1 MNSVQFGGGIMN
13 KVVTSKEEIMDV
25 SRRLVLEKG
34 IASLSMRA
42 IAEACGVAVGSIYN
56 YFPSKAELLS
66 AAIGS
71 VWEEIFRPFY
81 EREAFGS
88 FTECVSVLFGTIRDG
103 NERYP
108 GFFTVHALNFA
119 SSDRKKGKEA
129 MTRYLSVL
137 EGRLADALRQD
148 ENIREGVFGEIFSEE
163 VFAGYV
169 FELMLSIFL
178 RKGQSC
184 EALLEMIRQTIYK
197 GGTCDAGNR
206 RNII

>member
-1 MNSVQFGGGIMN
+1 MN

-88 FTECVSVLFGTIRDG
+88 FTECVSALFGTIRDG

-119 SSDRKKGKEA
+119 SSDRKKGKEV
-129 MTRYLSVL
+129 MTRYLSAL

-178 RKGQSC
+178 RKGQGC

-197 GGTCDAGNR
+197 GGACDAGNR

>member
-1 MNSVQFGGGIMN
+1 MNSVQFDGGIMN
-13 KVVTSKEEIMDV
+13 KVVTSKEEIMEV

-34 IASLSMRA
+34 IASLSMRSL
-42 IAEACGVAVGSIYN
+42 AEACGVAVGSIYN
-56 YFPSKAELLS
+56 YFPSKADLLS
-66 AAIGS
+66 ESIGS
-71 VWEEIFRPFY
+71 VWEEIFKPFY

-103 NERYP
+103 DKKYP

-119 SSDRKKGKEA
+119 SADREKGKEA
-129 MTRYLSVL
+129 MTRYLAAL

-148 ENIREGVFGEIFSEE
+148 ENIREGVFGEIFSEA

>member
-13 KVVTSKEEIMDV
+13 KVVTSKEEIMEV
-25 SRRLVLEKG
+25 SRRLVLERG
-34 IASLSMRA
+34 IASLSMRSL
-42 IAEACGVAVGSIYN
+42 AEACGVAVGSIYN
-56 YFPSKAELLS
+56 YFPSKADLLS
-66 AAIGS
+66 ESIGS
-71 VWEEIFRPFY
+71 VWEEIFKPFY

-88 FTECVSVLFGTIRDG
+88 FTECVSVLFETIRDG
-103 NERYP
+103 DKKYP

-119 SSDRKKGKEA
+119 SADRKKGKEA
-129 MTRYLSVL
+129 MTRYLAAL

-184 EALLEMIRQTIYK
+184 EALMEMIRQTIYK

>member
-108 GFFTVHALNFA
+108 GFFTVHALSFA

-129 MTRYLSVL
+129 MTRYLSAL
-137 EGRLADALRQD
+137 EGRLVDALRQD

>member
-1 MNSVQFGGGIMN
+1 MN

-34 IASLSMRA
+34 IVSLSMRA

-137 EGRLADALRQD
+137 EARLADALRQD

>member
-1 MNSVQFGGGIMN
+1 MN
-13 KVVTSKEEIMDV
+13 KVVTSKEEIMEV
-25 SRRLVLEKG
+25 SRRLVLERG
-34 IASLSMRA
+34 IASLSMRSL
-42 IAEACGVAVGSIYN
+42 AEACGVAVGSIYN
-56 YFPSKAELLS
+56 YFPSKADLLS
-66 AAIGS
+66 ESIGS
-71 VWEEIFRPFY
+71 VWEEIFKPFY

-88 FTECVSVLFGTIRDG
+88 FTECVSVLFETIRDG
-103 NERYP
+103 DKKYP

-119 SSDRKKGKEA
+119 SADRKKGKEA
-129 MTRYLSVL
+129 MTRYLAAL

-184 EALLEMIRQTIYK
+184 EALMEMIRQTIYK

>member
-1 MNSVQFGGGIMN
+1 
-13 KVVTSKEEIMDV
+13 
-25 SRRLVLEKG
+25 
-34 IASLSMRA
+34 
-42 IAEACGVAVGSIYN
+42 
-56 YFPSKAELLS
+56 
-66 AAIGS
+66 
-71 VWEEIFRPFY
+71 
-81 EREAFGS
+81 
-88 FTECVSVLFGTIRDG
+88 
-103 NERYP
+103 
-108 GFFTVHALNFA
+108 
-119 SSDRKKGKEA
+119 
-129 MTRYLSVL
+129 MTRYLSAL
-137 EGRLADALRQD
+137 EGRLVDALRQD

>member
-1 MNSVQFGGGIMN
+1 MNSVQFHGGIMN
-13 KVVTSKEEIMDV
+13 KVVTSKEEIMEV

-34 IASLSMRA
+34 IASLSMRSL
-42 IAEACGVAVGSIYN
+42 AEACGVAVGSIYN
-56 YFPSKAELLS
+56 YFPSKADLLS
-66 AAIGS
+66 ESIGS
-71 VWEEIFRPFY
+71 VWEEIFKPFY

-88 FTECVSVLFGTIRDG
+88 FTECVSVLFETIRDG
-103 NERYP
+103 DKKYP

-119 SSDRKKGKEA
+119 SADRKKGKEA
-129 MTRYLSVL
+129 MTRYLAAL
-137 EGRLADALRQD
+137 EGRLADALRRD
-148 ENIREGVFGEIFSEE
+148 ESIREGVFGEIFSEE

-184 EALLEMIRQTIYK
+184 EALMEMIRQTIYK

>member
-1 MNSVQFGGGIMN
+1 MN
-13 KVVTSKEEIMDV
+13 KVVTSKEEIMEV
-25 SRRLVLEKG
+25 SRRLVLERG
-34 IASLSMRA
+34 IASLSMRSL
-42 IAEACGVAVGSIYN
+42 AEACGVAVGSIYN
-56 YFPSKAELLS
+56 YFPSKADLLS
-66 AAIGS
+66 ESIGS
-71 VWEEIFRPFY
+71 VWEEIFKPFY

-88 FTECVSVLFGTIRDG
+88 FTECVSVLFETIRDG
-103 NERYP
+103 DKKYP

-119 SSDRKKGKEA
+119 SADRKKGKEA
-129 MTRYLSVL
+129 MTRYLAAL
-137 EGRLADALRQD
+137 EGRLADALRRD

-184 EALLEMIRQTIYK
+184 EALMEMIRQTIYK

>member
-1 MNSVQFGGGIMN
+1 MN

-34 IASLSMRA
+34 IVSLSMRA

-137 EGRLADALRQD
+137 EGRLANALRQD

>member
-1 MNSVQFGGGIMN
+1 MN
-13 KVVTSKEEIMDV
+13 KVVTSKEEIMEV

-34 IASLSMRA
+34 IASLSMRSL
-42 IAEACGVAVGSIYN
+42 AEACGVAVGSIYN
-56 YFPSKAELLS
+56 YFPSKADLLS
-66 AAIGS
+66 ESIGS
-71 VWEEIFRPFY
+71 VWEEIFKPFY

-88 FTECVSVLFGTIRDG
+88 FTECVSVLFETIRDG
-103 NERYP
+103 DKKYP

-119 SSDRKKGKEA
+119 SADRKKGKEA
-129 MTRYLSVL
+129 MTRYLAAL

>member
-1 MNSVQFGGGIMN
+1 MN
-13 KVVTSKEEIMDV
+13 KVVTSKEEIMEV
-25 SRRLVLEKG
+25 SRRLVLERG
-34 IASLSMRA
+34 IASLSMRSL
-42 IAEACGVAVGSIYN
+42 AEACGVAVGSIYN
-56 YFPSKAELLS
+56 YFPSKADLLS
-66 AAIGS
+66 ESIGS
-71 VWEEIFRPFY
+71 VWEEIFKPFY

-88 FTECVSVLFGTIRDG
+88 FTECVSVLFETIRDG
-103 NERYP
+103 DKKYP

-119 SSDRKKGKEA
+119 SADREKGKEA
-129 MTRYLSVL
+129 MTRYLAAL
-137 EGRLADALRQD
+137 EGRLADALRRD
-148 ENIREGVFGEIFSEE
+148 ESIREGVFGEIFSEE

>member
-1 MNSVQFGGGIMN
+1 MNIVQFGGGIMN

-34 IASLSMRA
+34 IVSLSMRA

-137 EGRLADALRQD
+137 EARLADALRQD

>member
-1 MNSVQFGGGIMN
+1 MN

-108 GFFTVHALNFA
+108 GFCTVHALNFA

>member
-1 MNSVQFGGGIMN
+1 MN
-13 KVVTSKEEIMDV
+13 KVVTSKEEIMEV
-25 SRRLVLEKG
+25 SRRLVLERG
-34 IASLSMRA
+34 IASLSMRSL
-42 IAEACGVAVGSIYN
+42 AEACGVAVGSIYN
-56 YFPSKAELLS
+56 YFPSKADLLS
-66 AAIGS
+66 ESIGS
-71 VWEEIFRPFY
+71 VWEEIFKPFY

-88 FTECVSVLFGTIRDG
+88 FTECVSVLFETIRDG
-103 NERYP
+103 DKKYP

-119 SSDRKKGKEA
+119 SADRKKGKEA
-129 MTRYLSVL
+129 MTRYLAAL
-137 EGRLADALRQD
+137 EGRLADALRRD
-148 ENIREGVFGEIFSEE
+148 ESIREGVFGEIFSEE

>member
-1 MNSVQFGGGIMN
+1 MN

-108 GFFTVHALNFA
+108 GFFTVHALKFA

-178 RKGQSC
+178 RKEQSC

>member
-1 MNSVQFGGGIMN
+1 MN

-137 EGRLADALRQD
+137 EARLADALRQD